1 MDAAV
6 GVAVGGTGVEV
17 SSPQPTSNKMNAAG
31 RKNDVVSLR
40 FISFTPQSYPIPH
53 GTPSLKPS
61 PATPHNPASGDS
73 IAQEGKKRR
82 GA

>member
-31 RKNDVVSLR
+31 RRNDIVSFRLISIPPVV
-40 FISFTPQSYPIPH
+40 P
-53 GTPSLKPS
+53 
-61 PATPHNPASGDS
+61 NPPWDS
-73 IAQEGKKRR
+73 
-82 GA
+82 